1 MVDINVNKISKTYT
15 NGTKALEDVSFEIDS
30 GEFYGLIGVNGAGK
44 TTLINSLIG
53 QIKLDSGE
61 ISVLGFDA
69 STEGEKVR
77 ANVGILPEKES
88 PLSFMTPEEYFD
100 FIGDVRG
107 IEQKELNK
115 KVNSWAE
122 RLDLVDEMDSM
133 NRHLSRGQQQK
144 VLFAGTFLHEPEVVF
159 IDEPLANL
167 DPIIQEELKDYL
179 REYNNKGNTII
190 LSTHHLEVATELCE
204 KLGVMNNGTMIGEHN
219 VEDLDSHDDIR
230 ELLTNNGD
238 LDE

>member
-1 MVDINVNKISKTYT
+1 MVDIKVTNISKTYT
-15 NGTKALEDVSFEIDS
+15 NGTKALDDVSFEITS

-44 TTLINSLIG
+44 TTLINSLTG
-53 QIKLDSGE
+53 QLNVDSGE
-61 ISVLGFDA
+61 IDVLGFDP
-69 STEGEKVR
+69 STDGDKVR

-88 PLSFMTPEEYFD
+88 PLSFMTPTEYFD

-107 IEQKELNK
+107 INTEELDE
-115 KVNSWAE
+115 KVELWAE

-144 VLFAGTFLHEPEVVF
+144 VLFAGTFIHDPKVVF

-167 DPIIQEELKDYL
+167 DPLIQKELKSYL
-179 REYNNKGNTII
+179 KEYNDKGNTII
-190 LSTHHLEVATELCE
+190 LSTHYLEVATELCE
-204 KLGVMNNGTMIGEHN
+204 KLGVMNNGKMISEYN
-219 VEDLDSHDDIR
+219 VKELDTHDDIR
-230 ELLTNNGD
+230 ELLISDGD